1 MSEFFDRLNIVHDER
16 KVHTGQFL
24 DLFEGPQC
32 VGRVLVGKRL
42 NRE

>member
-1 MSEFFDRLNIVHDER
+1 LIHDDER

-32 VGRVLVGKRL
+32 VGRVLVGKLL